1 MRGGREPLLELPRDG
16 DPRAVTPG
24 DHVRL
29 LTELLQPT
37 GPELARRWLAILAM
51 VPREEREEVVRAISQ
66 RVVETYG
73 KSVRRGES
81 FGLRVVSPPVQRD
94 GYIEH
99 RETVY
104 VERPDVN
111 VVNEVQAKT
120 ASGKRA

>member
-1 MRGGREPLLELPRDG
+1 MPDATAP
-16 DPRAVTPG
+16 VTAG

-51 VPREEREEVVRAISQ
+51 VPREEREDVVRAISS

-73 KSVRRGES
+73 KSIRREES

-94 GYIEH
+94 GYVEH
-99 RETVY
+99 VETAY
-104 VERPDVN
+104 VSIPNRGGAAASSERS
-111 VVNEVQAKT
+111 AAT
-120 ASGKRA
+120 KRA